1 MATENFDRNLGF
13 LVHDV
18 SRLMRVAFDQRVK
31 EIGLTRQQWRVL
43 AHVLRHDGT
52 TQSALADELEVG
64 KASLGPM
71 LARLAEKGWVE
82 RRDDP
87 ADRRVKR
94 LYCTEKVKP
103 IIAYMWETGRQLHG
117 QALAG
122 LDRDEQRRLV
132 EALIHVKT
140 NLVVL
145 APASAGFDLLAE
157 LGEPPGGEVAKPDD
171 GP

>member
-1 MATENFDRNLGF
+1 MANQNFDRNLGF

-18 SRLMRVAFDQRVK
+18 SRLLRAAFDQRVK
-31 EIGLTRQQWRVL
+31 EIGLTRSQWRVL
-43 AHVLRHDGT
+43 AHLLRHDGT
-52 TQSALADELEVG
+52 TQSALAEQLEIG

-71 LARLAEKGWVE
+71 LGRLVEKGWVV

-94 LYCTEKVKP
+94 LYCTDKVKP

-122 LDRDEQRRLV
+122 LGRDEQRRLV
-132 EALIHVKT
+132 EALIHIKA

-145 APASAGFDLLAE
+145 APAPATPDLLAE
-157 LGEPPGGEVAKPDD
+157 MDS
-171 GP
+171 

>member
-1 MATENFDRNLGF
+1 MASENLDRNLGF

-18 SRLMRVAFDQRVK
+18 SRLMRAAFDQRVK
-31 EIGLTRQQWRVL
+31 EIGLTRSQWRVL

-52 TQSALADELEVG
+52 TQSALADQLEIG

-71 LARLAEKGWVE
+71 LARLAKKGWVV

-87 ADRRVKR
+87 ADRRIKR

-103 IIAYMWETGRQLHG
+103 INAYMWETGRQLHRR
-117 QALAG
+117 ALAG
-122 LDRDEQRRLV
+122 LGRDEQRRLV
-132 EALIHVKT
+132 EALIHIKT

-145 APASAGFDLLAE
+145 APAPADLDLPAAR
-157 LGEPPGGEVAKPDD
+157 GAPTANPDD
-171 GP
+171 VP